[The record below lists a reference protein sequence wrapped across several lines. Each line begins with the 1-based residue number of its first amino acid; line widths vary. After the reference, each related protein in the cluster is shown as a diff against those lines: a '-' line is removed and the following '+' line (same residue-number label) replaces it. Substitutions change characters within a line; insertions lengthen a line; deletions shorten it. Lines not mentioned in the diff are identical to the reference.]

1 LFKKDKLI
9 SREELF
15 MSTKF
20 YLFDKQH
27 KKYRFFV
34 KQLREHIGHWF
45 FIKQLCEHIERRDVS
60 APFLSENFDIYIF
73 FIEEAYASGSQI
85 EFPFYLT
92 KMSGWSLHHQLS
104 SILDE

>member
-45 FIKQLCEHIERRDVS
+45 FIKQLCEHIERRDVR
-60 APFLSENFDIYIF
+60 APFLSENFDILEYIYNLF
-73 FIEEAYASGSQI
+73 EKPEAYAFGCQN
-85 EFPFYLT
+85 F
-92 KMSGWSLHHQLS
+92 LS
-104 SILDE
+104 FNYNALCHLIISY